1 MSGAAIAAEVAAALA
16 EAGAAVG
23 DGSLGAVIKRQG
35 AWTGPEWDR
44 VPGAIT
50 QYPVTVLDLNINV
63 RDASGTL
70 TGEIRRKLLIEAVDV
85 VPEKGDVIELLGV
98 DHTVD
103 TVETLAPGGVALLY
117 KVMLE
122 R

>member
-23 DGSLGAVIKRQG
+23 DGALGAVIKRQG

-44 VPGAIT
+44 VPGET
-50 QYPVTVLDLNINV
+50 VQYPVTVLDLNINV

-98 DHTVD
+98 DHTVE

>member
-23 DGSLGAVIKRQG
+23 DGALGAVIKRQG
-35 AWTGPEWDR
+35 DWSGPDWDR
-44 VPGAIT
+44 VPGEIVE
-50 QYPVTVLDLNINV
+50 YPVTVLDFNINV
-63 RDASGTL
+63 KDAAGTL
-70 TGEIRRKLLIEAVDV
+70 TGEIRRRLLVEAAGV
-85 VPEKGDVIELLGV
+85 VPEKGDIITLRGV

-103 TVETLAPGGVALLY
+103 TVETLAPGGVDLLY